1 MTTTTETEPTK
12 KRKTR
17 RKQRKRHL
25 APSLLRRMGSGSP
38 PGFDP
43 SCLGGPVSKKTQ
55 KSRRQF
61 ERTLAPHLDE
71 LYGSAMRLT
80 RSPADAD
87 DVLQEAMARA
97 WAFWERY
104 EEGTNVRAW
113 MHRILFNTFV
123 NGYRRRKRE
132 REVLTQVHR
141 ERVPDPFWT
150 RPEPSL
156 AGEPLGDEVKGALA
170 SLPETFRQAIE
181 LVDLGGASYRDAAE
195 VVGCPVG
202 TIMSRLHRG
211 RRLLGAQLRE
221 YAIEEG
227 YLAAA

>member
-1 MTTTTETEPTK
+1 M
-12 KRKTR
+12 
-17 RKQRKRHL
+17 
-25 APSLLRRMGSGSP
+25 
-38 PGFDP
+38 
-43 SCLGGPVSKKTQ
+43 KTQ
-55 KSRRQF
+55 SSRRQF

-97 WAFWERY
+97 WAFWDRFQ
-104 EEGTNVRAW
+104 EGTNVRAW

-141 ERVPDPFWT
+141 ERVPEPFWS
-150 RPEPSL
+150 RREPASTEQ
-156 AGEPLGDEVKGALA
+156 ALGDEVEMALA
-170 SLPETFRQAIE
+170 TLPESFRQAIE
-181 LVDLGGASYRDAAE
+181 LVDLGGRSYRDAADI
-195 VVGCPVG
+195 VGCPVG

-211 RRLLGAQLRE
+211 RRLLGEQLRD

>member
-1 MTTTTETEPTK
+1 MHT
-12 KRKTR
+12 
-17 RKQRKRHL
+17 H
-25 APSLLRRMGSGSP
+25 AARM
-38 PGFDP
+38 
-43 SCLGGPVSKKTQ
+43 
-55 KSRRQF
+55 RF

-71 LYGSAMRLT
+71 LYGAAMRLT

-97 WAFWERY
+97 WAFWDRF

-123 NGYRRRKRE
+123 NGYRRKKRE
-132 REVLTQVHR
+132 REILTQVHR
-141 ERVPDPFWT
+141 ERVPDPFWARREHSST
-150 RPEPSL
+150 QT
-156 AGEPLGDEVKGALA
+156 GLGDEVKEALA
-170 SLPETFRQAIE
+170 TLPDTFRQAIE
-181 LVDLGGASYRDAAE
+181 LVDIGGKSYKDAAK

-211 RRLLGAQLRE
+211 RRLLSAQLRD

-227 YLAAA
+227 YLPAAA